1 MKTLTVGLGILT
13 ILAVTGAMTP
23 SGQAMLG
30 LRPSPATSS
39 VHVIKDTTQPAAN
52 TPAPSAAAESNMPA
66 AKPAV
71 GPQARPVTATPRFA
85 PQTRPVAARSAAR
98 PVTAP
103 SAVPAQRSASY
114 PAPSAPPTAQAGP
127 QTGASPFPGGLS
139 SAGSVANILLNLPQV
154 LQQTQVGPFGG
165 NSSGDS
171 SQGQGQEWRYRHV
184 PQGQQW
190 KHGGGDDQQ
199 QGSH

>member
-30 LRPSPATSS
+30 LRPSAATSS

-52 TPAPSAAAESNMPA
+52 TPAPSAAAESNLPA

-71 GPQARPVTATPRFA
+71 GPQARLVTATPRVA
-85 PQTRPVAARSAAR
+85 PQTRPVAAR
-98 PVTAP
+98 PVTARP

-114 PAPSAPPTAQAGP
+114 PAPSAPPTVQAGP
-127 QTGASPFPGGLS
+127 QTGANPFPGGLS

-171 SQGQGQEWRYRHV
+171 SQGQDWRYRHG
-184 PQGQQW
+184 PRGQQRT
-190 KHGGGDDQQ
+190 HGVGDDQQ
-199 QGSH
+199 GTH

>member
-1 MKTLTVGLGILT
+1 MMKTLTVGLGVLT

-39 VHVIKDTTQPAAN
+39 VHVIKDTTQPAAD
-52 TPAPSAAAESNMPA
+52 TSAPSAAAESNMPA
-66 AKPAV
+66 AKPA
-71 GPQARPVTATPRFA
+71 TATPRVA
-85 PQTRPVAARSAAR
+85 PQTRPVAARPAAR
-98 PVTAP
+98 PATAGP

-114 PAPSAPPTAQAGP
+114 PAPSAPPTVQAGP

-165 NSSGDS
+165 NSSEDS
-171 SQGQGQEWRYRHV
+171 GQGQEWKYRHV
-184 PQGQQW
+184 PKGQQW
-190 KHGGGDDQQ
+190 KHGGGDDEE

>member
-71 GPQARPVTATPRFA
+71 GPQAR
-85 PQTRPVAARSAAR
+85 QTRPVAARSAAR
-98 PVTAP
+98 PVTARP

-114 PAPSAPPTAQAGP
+114 PAPSAPPTVQAGP

-171 SQGQGQEWRYRHV
+171 SQGQDWRYRHA

-190 KHGGGDDQQ
+190 KHGGGDDEQ
-199 QGSH
+199 QGTH